1 MNAIVMTIAMCY
13 ALEEVKA
20 VILRQQGPSA
30 LREVKKAALVRLAS
44 AYLDSHPE
52 VIERAAQTVRSV
64 PRLRRMAQLE
74 GRKRRKGRFG
84 LHVNG
89 HHRPFT

>member
-20 VILRQQGPSA
+20 AILHQQGRSA
-30 LREVKKAALVRLAS
+30 LREVKRAALARLAA

-52 VIERAAQTVRSV
+52 IIQRAAQTVRNV
-64 PRLRRMAQLE
+64 PTLRRMAQLE
-74 GRKRRKGRFG
+74 GRKRRKARFG
-84 LHVNG
+84 LCVNG
-89 HHRPFT
+89 QHPFI

>member
-20 VILRQQGPSA
+20 VILRQQGRSA
-30 LREVKKAALVRLAS
+30 LREVERAALARLAS

-52 VIERAAQTVRSV
+52 IIERAAQIVRSV

-74 GRKRRKGRFG
+74 GRKRRKARFG
-84 LHVNG
+84 IHANG
-89 HHRPFT
+89 HRPLS

>member
-30 LREVKKAALVRLAS
+30 LREVKRAALVRLAA
-44 AYLDSHPE
+44 AYLESHPE
-52 VIERAAQTVRSV
+52 ILERAAQTVRSV
-64 PRLRRMAQLE
+64 PTLRRMAQRG
-74 GRKRRKGRFG
+74 GREKRKTRFG
-84 LHVNG
+84 LRVNG